1 MGIMVD
7 GMGICKLRIMG
18 KNSGSKIKSIQ
29 AQAQIYP
36 AKPNSIFVTYMQYGV
51 YQIPWNS

>member
-18 KNSGSKIKSIQ
+18 KNSGSKIKSITGSGLDL
-29 AQAQIYP
+29 P
-36 AKPNSIFVTYMQYGV
+36 S
-51 YQIPWNS
+51 